1 MKLLALLFLVLAIA
15 VAEAKKDKKKL
26 EDPDHIITNGSPA
39 YEGQAPYVVGMAF
52 GQSNLWCSG
61 TIIGDTWILT
71 SAQCLSGS
79 SGVTIYFGAT
89 RLSQAQYALT
99 VGTSEYVTGSQHLA
113 LVRIPRIG
121 FTSRVNKVALPS
133 LGARSQRYENWWGN
147 VCGWGVTTFNN
158 GLTDALQC
166 VDLQIMPNSECV
178 SYYGST
184 TVSDQILC
192 TRTPNGRSTCF
203 GDAGSP
209 LVTKQGSTLVG
220 ISAFVAS
227 NGCTLGLPAGF
238 ARVTSALDW
247 IRQRTGIAY

>member
-1 MKLLALLFLVLAIA
+1 MKLLVVVLALAAISLGT
-15 VAEAKKDKKKL
+15 AKKLPD
-26 EDPDHIITNGSPA
+26 DPDHIITNGNQA
-39 YEGQAPYVVGMAF
+39 YDGQAPYVVGMAF
-52 GQSNLWCSG
+52 GQSNIWCSG

-71 SAQCLSGS
+71 SSQCLTGS

-89 RLSQAQYALT
+89 RLSQAQYTVT
-99 VGTSEYVTGSQHLA
+99 VGTSEYVTGNQHLA

-121 FTSRVNKVALPS
+121 FSNRVNRVALPS
-133 LGARSQRYENWWGN
+133 LRDRSQLYENWWAS

-166 VDLQIMPNSECV
+166 VDLQIMPNNECSAV
-178 SYYGST
+178 YGST

-209 LVTKQGSTLVG
+209 LVTKQGSTVVG

-238 ARVTSALDW
+238 ARVTAALDW
-247 IRQRTGIAY
+247 IRQRTGIYN

>member
-1 MKLLALLFLVLAIA
+1 MKLLVIFLAWAVAIA
-15 VAEAKKDKKKL
+15 SATTEKTG
-26 EDPDHIITNGSPA
+26 DPDHIITNGSPA

-52 GQSNLWCSG
+52 GQSNIWCSG

-71 SAQCLSGS
+71 SAQCLVGS

-89 RLSQAQYALT
+89 KLSQAQFTVT
-99 VGTSEYVTGSQHLA
+99 VGSSEYVTGSQHLA

-121 FTSRVNKVALPS
+121 FSNRVNRVALPS
-133 LGARSQRYENWWGN
+133 LSNRSQRYENWWAG

-158 GLTDALQC
+158 GLTDWLQC
-166 VDLQIMPNSECV
+166 VDLQIMTNSECT
-178 SYYGST
+178 SFYGST

-238 ARVTSALDW
+238 ARITSALDW
-247 IRQRTGIAY
+247 IRQRTGISY

>member
-1 MKLLALLFLVLAIA
+1 MKLLVVTLAWA
-15 VAEAKKDKKKL
+15 VAVAGAVEKGP
-26 EDPDHIITNGSPA
+26 EEPDHVITNGNPA

-52 GQSNLWCSG
+52 GRSNVWCSG
-61 TIIGDTWILT
+61 TIISDTWILT
-71 SAQCLSGS
+71 SSQCLVGS

-89 RLSQAQYALT
+89 RLSEAQFTVT
-99 VGTSEYVTGSQHLA
+99 VGTNAYVTGSQHLA
-113 LVRIPRIG
+113 LVRVPRIG
-121 FTSRVNKVALPS
+121 FSNRVNRVVLPS
-133 LGARSQRYENWWGN
+133 LRDRSQRYENWWASI
-147 VCGWGVTTFNN
+147 CGWGVTTFSN
-158 GLTDALQC
+158 GLTDWLQC
-166 VDLQIMPNSECV
+166 VDLQIMSNNQCV
-178 SYYGST
+178 AFYGST

-192 TRTPNGRSTCF
+192 TRTPNGRSTCY

-238 ARVTSALDW
+238 ARITSALDW

>member
-1 MKLLALLFLVLAIA
+1 MKLLVVFLFLA
-15 VAEAKKDKKKL
+15 VATAK
-26 EDPDHIITNGSPA
+26 EDPEVPDHIITNGSPA

-52 GQSNLWCSG
+52 GQSNIWCSG
-61 TIIGDTWILT
+61 TIIGDAWILT
-71 SAQCLSGS
+71 SAQCLVGS

-89 RLSQAQYALT
+89 RLSEAQFSVS
-99 VGTSEYVTGSQHLA
+99 VGTGNYVTGSQHLA
-113 LVRIPRIG
+113 LVHIPRIG
-121 FTSRVNKVALPS
+121 FSNRVNKVSLPS
-133 LGARSQRYENWWGN
+133 LRDRSQKYENWWAS

-158 GLTDALQC
+158 GLTDWLQC
-166 VDLQIMPNSECV
+166 VDLQIMSNSECV
-178 SYYGST
+178 SVFGST

-209 LVTKQGSTLVG
+209 LVTKQGSVVVG

-238 ARVTSALDW
+238 ARITSALDW
-247 IRQRTGIAY
+247 IRQRTGISY

>member
-1 MKLLALLFLVLAIA
+1 MKKLVIFLAFA
-15 VAEAKKDKKKL
+15 VAAGGAAKD
-26 EDPDHIITNGSPA
+26 DPDHIITNGSPA

-61 TIIGDTWILT
+61 TIIGDSWVLT
-71 SAQCLSGS
+71 SAQCLAGS

-89 RLSQAQYALT
+89 RLSQAQFAVT
-99 VGTSEYVTGSQHLA
+99 VGTGSYITGSQHLA
-113 LVRIPRIG
+113 LVRIPQIS
-121 FTSRVNKVALPS
+121 FSNRVNKVALPP
-133 LGARSQRYENWWGN
+133 LRDRSQRYENWWAN

-166 VDLQIMPNSECV
+166 VDLQIMPNNEC
-178 SYYGST
+178 SAFYGST

-192 TRTPNGRSTCF
+192 TRTPNGRSTCY

-209 LVTKQGSTLVG
+209 LVTKSGSTLVG

-247 IRQRTGIAY
+247 IRQRTGISY